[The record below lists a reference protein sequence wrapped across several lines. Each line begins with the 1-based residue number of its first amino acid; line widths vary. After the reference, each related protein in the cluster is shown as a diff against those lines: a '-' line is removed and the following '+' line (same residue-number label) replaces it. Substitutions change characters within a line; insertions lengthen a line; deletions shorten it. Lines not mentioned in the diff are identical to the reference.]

1 MPLFYDVYGE
11 KTKLVLLTDKC
22 FSWGLQNEKSGDYK
36 LPIPMKGKNVQTGEL
51 EPTVHQQMFMDCFH
65 QIKLKCKEHCFANK
79 VDIGRADLEKADLRN
94 WVTVCL

>member
-1 MPLFYDVYGE
+1 
-11 KTKLVLLTDKC
+11 
-22 FSWGLQNEKSGDYK
+22 
-36 LPIPMKGKNVQTGEL
+36 MKGKNVQTGEL

-65 QIKLKCKEHCFANK
+65 QIKLKGKEHCFANK